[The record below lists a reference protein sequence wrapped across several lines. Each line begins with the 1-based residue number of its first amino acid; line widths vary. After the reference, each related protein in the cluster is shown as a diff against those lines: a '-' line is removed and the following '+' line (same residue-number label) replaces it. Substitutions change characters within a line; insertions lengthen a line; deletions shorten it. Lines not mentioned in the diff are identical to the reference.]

1 MTPPFFGKYT
11 AGYATGYMTIFELNP
26 SYFVLNLYLVIAH
39 KEAVTAN
46 SERVHY
52 FINRKETDF
61 AKMNIDSDELEVV
74 IYEE

>member
-1 MTPPFFGKYT
+1 
-11 AGYATGYMTIFELNP
+11 MTIFELNP
-26 SYFVLNLYLVIAH
+26 SYFVLNLYLVIAD
-39 KEAVTAN
+39 KEAVAAN

-52 FINRKETDF
+52 FINRKEIGF

>member
-1 MTPPFFGKYT
+1 
-11 AGYATGYMTIFELNP
+11 MTIFELNP
-26 SYFVLNLYLVIAH
+26 SYFVLNLYLVIAD
-39 KEAVTAN
+39 KEAVAAN

-52 FINRKETDF
+52 FINRKKTGF